1 VKVGIGLPNTV
12 GGTPGRLL
20 VDWARRAE
28 ERGFAGLATI
38 DRLAYHNHDSLTA
51 LAVAGAVTE
60 RIGLFTNI
68 LLAPVYAPVQLAKA
82 AATIDQVTGGRLTLG
97 LAPGGREDDYQVV
110 GRDFQGRGRAFD
122 AGLEELHAIWRG
134 SPRHSPTPTSGDAVP
149 IMIGGASEAA
159 LRRTVRWGA
168 GWTSGGAPPEQAA
181 AFAARVRE
189 AWSRAGREGQP
200 RLAAL
205 TYFSLGDESASRG
218 YLKDYYGFLG
228 PYADMIADG
237 ALRSPEAIKGALAAY
252 ADGGIEE
259 VYLDPTVADLA
270 EVDRLADVVF

>member
-1 VKVGIGLPNTV
+1 VKIGIGLPNTV
-12 GGTPGRLL
+12 LGTPGPLL

-28 ERGFAGLATI
+28 ERGFSGLATI
-38 DRLAYHNHDSLTA
+38 DRIAYANHDSLTS
-51 LAVAGAVTE
+51 LAVAGAVTS
-60 RIGLFTNI
+60 RIALFTNI
-68 LLAPVYAPVQLAKA
+68 LLAPVYAPAQLAKT

-97 LAPGGREDDYQVV
+97 LAPGGREDDYETV
-110 GRDFQGRGRAFD
+110 GRDFRGRGRAFD
-122 AGLEELHAIWRG
+122 EGLEELHAIWRG

-159 LRRTVRWGA
+159 LRRTVRWGV
-168 GWTSGGAPPEQAA
+168 GWTSGGAPPEQTA
-181 AFAARVRE
+181 AFAARVRT
-189 AWSRAGREGQP
+189 AWADAGREGSP

-205 TYFSLGDESASRG
+205 TYFSLGDESASRA

-237 ALRSPEAIKGALAAY
+237 ALRSPEAIRAALAAY
-252 ADGGIEE
+252 AEGGIEE